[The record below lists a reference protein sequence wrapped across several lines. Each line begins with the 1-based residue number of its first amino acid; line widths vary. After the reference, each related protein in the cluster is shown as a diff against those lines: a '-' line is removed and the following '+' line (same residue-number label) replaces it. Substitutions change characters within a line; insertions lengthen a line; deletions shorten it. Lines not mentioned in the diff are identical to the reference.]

1 MPRTRYLA
9 SLLGQES
16 ILVLFYSIKYS
27 VVEKITDFFTYRI
40 VFFISLINDI
50 QIRYFIFVVTI
61 FVLQNIL
68 CLWSNKINES
78 IKFIFY
84 KKRNIIFERSK
95 LSRENISRRINVRI
109 ARAKLMTRLWNTMNF
124 KQFKFEF
131 EWNIL
136 AEKNKVESKSN
147 ENLDYV
153 SVHIQISW
161 KYKVP
166 LDNSSEI
173 NYGSIES

>member
-78 IKFIFY
+78 TKFIFY
-84 KKRNIIFERSK
+84 KKRNIIFKRSK
-95 LSRENISRRINVRI
+95 LSRVSREDISRRINVRI
-109 ARAKLMTRLWNTMNF
+109 AWAKLMTRLWNTMNF
-124 KQFKFEF
+124 KQFKSEF

-147 ENLDYV
+147 EK
-153 SVHIQISW
+153 SW
-161 KYKVP
+161 LCLCSYSDFLK
-166 LDNSSEI
+166 I
-173 NYGSIES
+173 

>member
-1 MPRTRYLA
+1 
-9 SLLGQES
+9 
-16 ILVLFYSIKYS
+16 
-27 VVEKITDFFTYRI
+27 
-40 VFFISLINDI
+40 
-50 QIRYFIFVVTI
+50 
-61 FVLQNIL
+61 
-68 CLWSNKINES
+68 
-78 IKFIFY
+78 
-84 KKRNIIFERSK
+84 
-95 LSRENISRRINVRI
+95 
-109 ARAKLMTRLWNTMNF
+109 MNF
-124 KQFKFEF
+124 KQFKSEF

-166 LDNSSEI
+166 LDNSSKI

>member
-61 FVLQNIL
+61 FYKISCACEVTKLTKVQN
-68 CLWSNKINES
+68 SFS
-78 IKFIFY
+78 T
-84 KKRNIIFERSK
+84 KRETLFSK
-95 LSRENISRRINVRI
+95 DRNFRVFLARIY
-109 ARAKLMTRLWNTMNF
+109 
-124 KQFKFEF
+124 
-131 EWNIL
+131 L
-136 AEKNKVESKSN
+136 AESTCESLERN
-147 ENLDYV
+147 
-153 SVHIQISW
+153 
-161 KYKVP
+161 
-166 LDNSSEI
+166 
-173 NYGSIES
+173 

>member
-1 MPRTRYLA
+1 MPRMRYLA

-68 CLWSNKINES
+68 CL
-78 IKFIFY
+78 
-84 KKRNIIFERSK
+84 
-95 LSRENISRRINVRI
+95 
-109 ARAKLMTRLWNTMNF
+109 
-124 KQFKFEF
+124 
-131 EWNIL
+131 
-136 AEKNKVESKSN
+136 
-147 ENLDYV
+147 
-153 SVHIQISW
+153 
-161 KYKVP
+161 
-166 LDNSSEI
+166 
-173 NYGSIES
+173 

>member
-78 IKFIFY
+78 TKFIFY

-95 LSRENISRRINVRI
+95 LSHVSREDISRRIN

-124 KQFKFEF
+124 KQFKSEF

-147 ENLDYV
+147 EK
-153 SVHIQISW
+153 SW
-161 KYKVP
+161 LCLCSYSDFLK
-166 LDNSSEI
+166 I
-173 NYGSIES
+173 

>member
-78 IKFIFY
+78 TKFIFY

-95 LSRENISRRINVRI
+95 LSRVSREDISRRINVRI

-147 ENLDYV
+147 EK
-153 SVHIQISW
+153 SW
-161 KYKVP
+161 LCLCSYSDFLK
-166 LDNSSEI
+166 I
-173 NYGSIES
+173 

>member
-9 SLLGQES
+9 SLLGQEL

-68 CLWSNKINES
+68 CL
-78 IKFIFY
+78 
-84 KKRNIIFERSK
+84 
-95 LSRENISRRINVRI
+95 
-109 ARAKLMTRLWNTMNF
+109 
-124 KQFKFEF
+124 
-131 EWNIL
+131 
-136 AEKNKVESKSN
+136 
-147 ENLDYV
+147 
-153 SVHIQISW
+153 
-161 KYKVP
+161 
-166 LDNSSEI
+166 
-173 NYGSIES
+173 